1 MEADTGED
9 RQLGLP
15 RLHWGRQELVV
26 AGVKLDHSA
35 VHLVSGVLAVRLAVT
50 SEEDEELIW
59 HRRNKL

>member
-35 VHLVSGVLAVRLAVT
+35 AHLVSGVLAVRLAVT
-50 SEEDEELIW
+50 PEEE
-59 HRRNKL
+59 